1 MKISRMLLALGLA
14 AGAFTALPARE
25 VVGLQ
30 MYSVRNLAKDNLDE
44 ALATVHRW
52 GIKDVELAGL
62 YGLTPEQLRDKLA
75 QYDLTP
81 IGGHFGYEVLDN
93 SLDEVI
99 REARILNLKYVIC
112 PWLQHTA
119 RPFDEHYAH
128 DVAQKFN
135 EWGLKLKEQGITF
148 GYHTHG
154 FEFTPI
160 PGRNGETPF
169 DVLVQGTDPQLV
181 TFEMDV
187 FWVWSAGADP
197 FALLKKYPH
206 RWKLAHLKD
215 MRKGDARD
223 LHGAA
228 KVEQNVAIGLGQV
241 PWPALIKD
249 LGKHGVH
256 YLFIEDETSDPLKNV
271 PLSLDYLA
279 SIHYTP

>member
-1 MKISRMLLALGLA
+1 MKIPRMLLALGLA
-14 AGAFTALPARE
+14 FGALTTLPARD

-30 MYSVRNLAKDNLDE
+30 MYSVRNLAKDNLDQ
-44 ALATVHRW
+44 ALQQVHDW
-52 GIKDVELAGL
+52 GIKEVELAGL

-75 QYDLTP
+75 HYGLTP
-81 IGGHFGYEVLDN
+81 IGAHFGYELLDS
-93 SLDEVI
+93 SLDEII
-99 REARILNLKYVIC
+99 RDARVLNLKYIIC

-135 EWGLKLKEQGITF
+135 EWGLKLKEQGIKF

-160 PGRNGETPF
+160 PGRGGETPF
-169 DVLVQGTDPQLV
+169 DVLVQETDPKLV

-197 FALLKKYPH
+197 FALLNKYPD
-206 RWKLAHLKD
+206 RWRLAHLKD
-215 MRKGDARD
+215 MRKGDPRD
-223 LHGAA
+223 LHGSA

-241 PWPALIKD
+241 PWPALLKALD
-249 LGKHGVH
+249 EHHVH
-256 YLFIEDETSDPLKNV
+256 HFLIEDETSDPVRNV
-271 PLSLDYLA
+271 PLSLQYLS
-279 SIHYTP
+279 SIGYTP